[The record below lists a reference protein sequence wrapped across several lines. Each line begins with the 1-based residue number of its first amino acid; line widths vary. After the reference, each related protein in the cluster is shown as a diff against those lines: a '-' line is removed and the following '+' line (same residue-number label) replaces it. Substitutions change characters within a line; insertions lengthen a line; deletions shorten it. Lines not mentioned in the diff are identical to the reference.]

1 MNAQGGACWLLFQ
14 FFWTSWWG
22 IFFLLFPNC
31 LALFSLFGSSSSTSL
46 FLYSLFILSLKLPD
60 HPHWYWPEPVW
71 LVSVEGG
78 RSFSTCVLSIC
89 SLGRMSLDPHLFWPA
104 EDVFV
109 HLYPELGCGIGVA
122 SPSLLHSTTSPQYQ
136 TGSLSVTSCGEAFC
150 SINPMCHE
158 AEQQSRLFTLPIHT
172 INQP

>member
-31 LALFSLFGSSSSTSL
+31 LALFSLFGSFSSSSL

-89 SLGRMSLDPHLFWPA
+89 SLGRMSLDPHLFSWPP
-104 EDVFV
+104 EDVF
-109 HLYPELGCGIGVA
+109 A
-122 SPSLLHSTTSPQYQ
+122 TTTSIQNWDVALVWHHPLFYTPPLHCSARQVPSQ
-136 TGSLSVTSCGEAFC
+136 WHHVGRPSAQLTRCVMRLS
-150 SINPMCHE
+150 
-158 AEQQSRLFTLPIHT
+158 SRAGFLL
-172 INQP
+172 